1 MPFMR
6 RMIHLRFV
14 ATIFIAAPL
23 ATAGLVFARV
33 MPGKR
38 IAAWYPIHPS
48 DVTALPPVTLWVWER
63 PEDLSPIDPKTI
75 GVAFLARTV
84 FLTGDTISFR
94 PRPSTV
100 ASRIRHAAVDPN
112 DMANHAA
119 GGSWLPPLSETLKEI
134 AGDETGYAPSFLD
147 SPMQESVARDL
158 GEALEYRPCA

>member
-94 PRPSTV
+94 PRLQPLRLASGTPPS
-100 ASRIRHAAVDPN
+100 IRTTWPITLPADP
-112 DMANHAA
+112 
-119 GGSWLPPLSETLKEI
+119 
-134 AGDETGYAPSFLD
+134 GY
-147 SPMQESVARDL
+147 RR
-158 GEALEYRPCA
+158 RPGP